1 MTGKIKLVH
10 SGGNAVSIAVP
21 TSNPSASEVEFKL
34 PQADGTSGQALVT
47 DSSGNLSFAGTGK
60 ILQVISTTKT
70 DGFSASVG
78 GSGTSSVI
86 TGLTVSITPS
96 STNNKILITAH
107 ISGVVSG
114 SAWQYWSLTRGGS
127 KLTGATGDQW
137 GSNRSRNTIGGF
149 PYGDTDLMNNF
160 SFNYLDS
167 PSSTSAQTY
176 GVVYTNGSGSTQT
189 VYINQGT
196 AGDSTDRG
204 SFTSTI
210 TAMEVAA

>member
-1 MTGKIKLVH
+1 MPISVNGSGTVTGISV
-10 SGGNAVSIAVP
+10 GG
-21 TSNPSASEVEFKL
+21 L
-34 PQADGTSGQALVT
+34 PDGIVDRDTLATEAKGS
-47 DSSGNLSFAGTGK
+47 
-60 ILQVISTTKT
+60 ILQVVSTTKT

-78 GSGTSSVI
+78 DSATSSVI

-96 STNNKILITAH
+96 STSNKILIIAH
-107 ISGVVSG
+107 ISGAASG
-114 SAWQYWSLTRGGS
+114 SGWQYWSLTRGGS

-137 GSNRSRNTIGGF
+137 GSNRTRNTIGGY
-149 PYGDTDLMNNF
+149 PNNSTDLMNNF

-176 GVVYTNGSGSTQT
+176 GIVFTNGSGSSKT

-196 AGDSTDRG
+196 AGDATDRG

>member
-1 MTGKIKLVH
+1 MAITLNG
-10 SGGNAVSIAVP
+10 SGGVTGLTALP
-21 TSNPSASEVEFKL
+21 DSAM
-34 PQADGTSGQALVT
+34 A
-47 DSSGNLSFAGTGK
+47 AGS
-60 ILQVISTTKT
+60 ILQVVSTTKT

-78 GSGTSSVI
+78 DSATSSVI

-96 STNNKILITAH
+96 SSSNKILIMAH
-107 ISGVVSG
+107 ISGAASG

-137 GSNRSRNTIGGF
+137 GSNRTRNTIGGF
-149 PYGDTDLMNNF
+149 PYNSTDLMNNF

-176 GVVYTNGSGSTQT
+176 GIVYTNGSGSSKT